1 MMRHRILRGAR
12 LRLGISQ
19 HEMANLV
26 GTSQASISRWED
38 ATVPVPDAALD
49 LVERVLRARLDLEQ
63 AFADRV
69 LRDLD
74 PVDHP
79 MYDIALAMK
88 FVGDRNG

>member
-1 MMRHRILRGAR
+1 MMKHRILRGAR

-38 ATVPVPDAALD
+38 ATVPVPDSVLD
-49 LVERVLRARLDLEQ
+49 LVERILRAHLDLEQ

-79 MYDIALAMK
+79 VYDIALAMQ
-88 FVGDRNG
+88 FVGDCNG

>member
-1 MMRHRILRGAR
+1 MRHRILRGAR

-19 HEMANLV
+19 HEMSSLLGV
-26 GTSQASISRWED
+26 SQASVSRWED
-38 ATVPVPDAALD
+38 AKAPVPDAVLALA
-49 LVERVLRARLDLEQ
+49 ERVLRARLDLEQ

-79 MYDIALAMK
+79 VYDIALAMK
-88 FVGDRNG
+88 FVGGRDA